1 MSDNI
6 VAIYGDVPELVEKQ
20 SAEIISQFL
29 KSDENSLTLLKYN
42 LYETEIAPI
51 VEET

>member
-29 KSDENSLTLLKYN
+29 KSDRDDFNFVKY
-42 LYETEIAPI
+42 
-51 VEET
+51 